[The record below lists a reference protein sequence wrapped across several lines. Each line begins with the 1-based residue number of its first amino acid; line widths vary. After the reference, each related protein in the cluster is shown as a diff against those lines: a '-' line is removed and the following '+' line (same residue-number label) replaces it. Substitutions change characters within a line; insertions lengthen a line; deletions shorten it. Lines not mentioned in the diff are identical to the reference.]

1 MSSAPTMVSLAA
13 DACLDRSLGHG
24 GVASG
29 GRGRRA
35 YAKTENLPKRMRQA
49 IESSRQQESK
59 QAEKLAAAAKVKYLQ
74 TVQQMERGELD
85 WM

>member
-1 MSSAPTMVSLAA
+1 
-13 DACLDRSLGHG
+13 
-24 GVASG
+24 
-29 GRGRRA
+29 
-35 YAKTENLPKRMRQA
+35 MRQA